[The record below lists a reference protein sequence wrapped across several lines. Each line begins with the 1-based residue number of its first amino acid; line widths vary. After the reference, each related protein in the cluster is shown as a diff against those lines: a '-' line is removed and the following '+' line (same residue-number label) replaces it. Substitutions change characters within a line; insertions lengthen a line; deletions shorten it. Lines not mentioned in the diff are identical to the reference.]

1 LLGISIH
8 AEGDLM
14 HAPLADRAP
23 VDQSR
28 VSLQLVHDSPLRPH
42 EIDEK
47 WFSVQDISNLVTML
61 RAEKTSC
68 SDLLR
73 ELHLRDADLQDAH
86 KLVSARQRIAAYQYA
101 RQHAQDPA
109 FALRCGQ
116 SMRLASFGI
125 WGYALMCCDSVA
137 KMLDFG
143 FRYLRLAGPLM
154 RKSMYVEDDRVI
166 LRAEDTLLLGELFP
180 YALEVWWASIY
191 SAMKGIL
198 ATDVKLSSVKVTYP
212 APAHWHAYEA
222 AFGCKVEF
230 GQSNCEMVL
239 PRSYLSR
246 RPLQANLITA
256 EICEEV
262 CSHMLHRLENSSGLV
277 TRIRNL
283 LLANVRTCP
292 GLERIAQKVHMSPRS
307 LRRKLQ
313 SEGTTYQEILGEVR
327 ASLAK
332 EYLATTDLSMEQ
344 VADLIGFR
352 HVENFQSAFKRWASQ
367 TPAQFRKKHARKS

>member
-1 LLGISIH
+1 
-8 AEGDLM
+8 M
-14 HAPLADRAP
+14 HAPMVDRTP
-23 VDQSR
+23 VNPSR
-28 VSLQLVHDSPLRPH
+28 VSTQLVHDSPLRPH

-47 WFSVQDISNLVTML
+47 WFSVQDISNLVAML

-68 SDLLR
+68 GDLLR
-73 ELHLRDADLQDAH
+73 ALHLREADLQDAH

-101 RQHAQDPA
+101 RQHSQDPA

-116 SMRLASFGI
+116 DMRLASFGI
-125 WGYALMCCDSVA
+125 WGYALMCCDSLA
-137 KMLDFG
+137 KVLDFG

-154 RKSMYVEDDRVI
+154 RKSMYVSEERVI

-191 SAMKGIL
+191 SAMKGVL
-198 ATDVKLSSVKVTYP
+198 ASDVKLSSVKVSYQ
-212 APAHWHAYEA
+212 APAHSRVYETV
-222 AFGCKVEF
+222 FGCRVEF
-230 GQSNCEMVL
+230 GQPHCEMVF

-246 RPLQANLITA
+246 RPLQANIITA

-262 CSHMLHRLENSSGLV
+262 CSHMLHRLEHSSDLV

-283 LLANVRTCP
+283 LLANARTCP
-292 GLERIAQKVHMSPRS
+292 GLERIAHKVHMSPRS

-313 SEGTTYQEILGEVR
+313 SEGTSYQKILGEVR

-344 VADLIGFR
+344 VADLIGFS
-352 HVENFQSAFKRWASQ
+352 HPENFQSAFKRWANQ
-367 TPAQFRKKHARKS
+367 TPAQFRKQHARKS